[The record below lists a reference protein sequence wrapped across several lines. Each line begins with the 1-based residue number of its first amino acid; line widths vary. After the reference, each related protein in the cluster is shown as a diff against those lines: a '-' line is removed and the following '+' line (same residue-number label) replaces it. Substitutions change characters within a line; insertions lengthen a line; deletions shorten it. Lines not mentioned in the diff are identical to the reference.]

1 LTRDRRAV
9 KHCSMFIRKVPHKDK
24 NNRKQY
30 YTYKLVESI
39 RTQRGPRQRDVL
51 NLGVDFQLPKEQWKE
66 LANCIEAIITK
77 QKLLFD
83 YPNEISSLAKKYART
98 IIRQQSIAI
107 DEDKDVIS
115 DYHSIDV
122 NSIDNEDV
130 RTVGAEHVVLE
141 TIKELDID
149 RKLKSLGLNRLQIS
163 VALGVIGGRMIAPGS
178 ERATHQWMQNI
189 TGLDELIGADY
200 SRVSLDSVYRVSD
213 LLLKNKD
220 ALEEHLRGTEGRLFD
235 LKEKIIL
242 YDLTNTFL
250 EGTGKFN
257 RKAKYGNSKEKRSD
271 CPLLTLGLVLDM
283 QGFPK
288 KSRIYEGNIG
298 EATTLEAMIKG
309 LSDKDINAA
318 FKPTIVLDAGIAT
331 EDNINWLRSKD
342 CHYIVVSRKRKKA
355 IPSDVSMVAVKMDE
369 KHDTVLVK
377 AGLAKNQE
385 TDELQLYCH
394 SVDKEKKEE
403 SIKNKFQQRFE
414 DDLLKAR
421 NALDLKYGTK
431 RYEKVVEKIGRLKEK
446 YKLVSH
452 GYKVTIPKDNQTDKA
467 QDITWSRKKTDNT
480 CGIYCLRTNH
490 KDLNEQQIWDIYTML
505 TDIEDAFRCMKSELG
520 LRPIYHQK
528 ERRCDG
534 HLFITTIAYHLLHT
548 IRYKLRR
555 QGIHFC
561 WTTIRKQLSTQVRI
575 TTTMKRKDNKVV
587 HIRKSSKAEPSHQA
601 IYDALNLSYQPG
613 RIVKT
618 VL

>member
-1 LTRDRRAV
+1 
-9 KHCSMFIRKVPHKDK
+9 MFIRKVPHKDK
-24 NNRKQY
+24 KNRKRY
-30 YTYKLVESI
+30 YTYKLVESV

-51 NLGVDFQLPKEQWKE
+51 NLGADFHLPKDQWKD

-83 YPNEISSLAKKYART
+83 YPHEISSLAKKYARA
-98 IIRQQSIAI
+98 IIRQQSIDI
-107 DEDKDVIS
+107 DQEKDVIS
-115 DYHSIDV
+115 DYHSIDI
-122 NSIDNEDV
+122 NSLDNEDA
-130 RTVGAEHVVLE
+130 RSVGAEHVVLE

-149 RKLKSLGLNRLQIS
+149 RKLKSL
-163 VALGVIGGRMIAPGS
+163 
-178 ERATHQWMQNI
+178 MQNT
-189 TGLDELIGADY
+189 TGLDELMEADY
-200 SRVSLDSVYRVSD
+200 SRVSLDRVYRASD
-213 LLLKNKD
+213 ILLKNKD
-220 ALEEHLRGTEGRLFD
+220 ALEEHLRNTEGRLFD

-257 RKAKYGNSKEKRSD
+257 RKAKYGNSKEKRTD
-271 CPLLTLGLVLDM
+271 CPLVTLALVLDM

-309 LSDKDINAA
+309 LSDNDIYDANG

-331 EDNINWLRSKD
+331 EDNLNWLK
-342 CHYIVVSRKRKKA
+342 CKQYHYIVVSRKRKKA
-355 IPSDVSMVAVKMDE
+355 IPSDISMVAVKVDE

-377 AGLAKNQE
+377 AGLAKNQR
-385 TDELQLYCH
+385 TDELELYCH
-394 SVDKEKKEE
+394 SVDKEKKEA

-421 NALDLKYGTK
+421 NALELKYGTK

-452 GYKVTIPKDNQTDKA
+452 GYKVTIQKDNKTGNA
-467 QDITWSRKKTDNT
+467 QDITWSKKKTDNT
-480 CGIYCLRTNH
+480 SGIYCLRTNH
-490 KDLNEQQIWDIYTML
+490 KDLDERQIWDIYTML

-587 HIRKSSKAEPSHQA
+587 HVRKSSKAEPSHRV
-601 IYDALNLSYQPG
+601 IYDALNISYQPG
-613 RIVKT
+613 KMVKT